1 MYKNHLRAKNTFY
14 DFPLHNLGIKK
25 SKLENQMPIEFVSF
39 ECHSNCKA
47 NLLNLDLNLNALR
60 RV

>member
-14 DFPLHNLGIKK
+14 DFPLNNLGIKK

-47 NLLNLDLNLNALR
+47 NLLN
-60 RV
+60 